1 MTPHGI
7 VTRATLADAA
17 WLAQNLRE
25 ADRRELE
32 DLTGGTA
39 LDSLRRSVLL
49 GKPALT
55 LRTNEGEIVAILSV
69 VPWGSNLG
77 FIGLS
82 GTPAIEENRMA
93 FLRGS
98 RDVLAELD
106 KRFDTLGNV
115 CDARNE
121 VHHKWLKWLGFA
133 FIARHETYGAGGIPV
148 FEFAR
153 IRPNV

>member
-7 VTRATLADAA
+7 VERATLADAE

-25 ADRRELE
+25 ADRQELIG
-32 DLTGGTA
+32 LTGDNP
-39 LDSLRRSVLL
+39 LDTLRRSVIMGRPSL
-49 GKPALT
+49 ALK
-55 LRTNEGEIVAILSV
+55 TNEGELLAILSV

-77 FIGLS
+77 FVGLS
-82 GTPAIEENRMA
+82 GTPAIEETRMA

-106 KRFDTLGNV
+106 KKFDTLCNV
-115 CDARNE
+115 CDARNT
-121 VHHKWLKWLGFA
+121 VHHRWLKWLGFT